1 MTEGKPMIDCCGIF
15 GSASGTKF
23 DILLGGIGLASI
35 LAWHGLVALSIG
47 ILFLGIMTFSVVRRI
62 ARQKKAS

>member
-1 MTEGKPMIDCCGIF
+1 MIDCCGIF

-47 ILFLGIMTFSVVRRI
+47 ILFLGIITF
-62 ARQKKAS
+62 RQSHDHAPPGHQNAALNDW

>member
-1 MTEGKPMIDCCGIF
+1 MIDCCGIF
-15 GSASGTKF
+15 GSASCKEF

-62 ARQKKAS
+62 ARKKEAL